1 MSAEDALLTIDQL
14 AARLGLK
21 RRAIQTMM
29 KARKIPVVRINRR
42 VVRFDYGAVQAAL
55 RKLTVREV

>member
-1 MSAEDALLTIDQL
+1 MSDETGLLTIDDL
-14 AARLGLK
+14 AGKLGLK

-29 KARKIPVVRINRR
+29 AARKIPVIRINRR
-42 VVRFDYGAVQAAL
+42 VVRFDFGAVQAAL